1 MLEELFLQ
9 LSEFFSTYSLLFSS
23 FLTSLGF
30 HVFPCL
36 SLLTL
41 REGLFCASDP
51 RHDQTQRF
59 LDFLVAVSQQLRE
72 YMWICFRPQFFCLGQ
87 RVFCLNYVKIEFV
100 FYGNFIRVL
109 LSDSNMLPDGQ
120 EVDSDSVFVFQR
132 EKLHSFCEIFFQ
144 LPPSKIWSVCE
155 KISKPTR
162 GKSKVPVKILR
173 NSLPLKVRF

>member
-1 MLEELFLQ
+1 MSRISNLASWKMTNPNPNLDFCEFPGPKIRVPNLNIRKTLKLFLQ
-9 LSEFFSTYSLLFSS
+9 LSEFFLVYSLLFSS

-51 RHDQTQRF
+51 RHDQTNRF

-109 LSDSNMLPDGQ
+109 LSDS
-120 EVDSDSVFVFQR
+120 
-132 EKLHSFCEIFFQ
+132 
-144 LPPSKIWSVCE
+144 
-155 KISKPTR
+155 
-162 GKSKVPVKILR
+162 ILFI
-173 NSLPLKVRF
+173 NI

>member
-1 MLEELFLQ
+1 MAVRAVALTRQLFVQSLTLIAVICIKMFEELFLK
-9 LSEFFSTYSLLFSS
+9 LSEYFSVYSLLFSS

-51 RHDQTQRF
+51 RHDQTNRF

-100 FYGNFIRVL
+100 LYGNFIRVL
-109 LSDSNMLPDGQ
+109 LSDS
-120 EVDSDSVFVFQR
+120 
-132 EKLHSFCEIFFQ
+132 
-144 LPPSKIWSVCE
+144 
-155 KISKPTR
+155 
-162 GKSKVPVKILR
+162 ILF
-173 NSLPLKVRF
+173 LI